1 MARWLELVTLDEL
14 EKRHALRNPR
24 KHDRQGLRASIS
36 RHGFVEVP
44 TIDER
49 TGRLVAGHGRLSDI
63 ADRRDAGEDPPDGV
77 ELADDGTWLVP
88 VLRGWASN
96 SNADAE
102 AYVVTSNRVGE
113 GRWDDDML
121 ATMLSDYRSD
131 PEWLIG
137 TGFGE
142 DDVDKLLGKGQEE
155 ELEAVEFLARRG
167 EPDDDERIE
176 LIFSVRS
183 GDRPVILAALDKLRN
198 DRGLVD
204 HSAALVTLC
213 REVEA
218 LS

>member
-1 MARWLELVTLDEL
+1 MARWLELVPLDEL

-24 KHDRQGLRASIS
+24 LHDKQGLRASIS

-77 ELADDGTWLVP
+77 EMADDGTWLVP

-113 GRWDDDML
+113 GCWDDDML
-121 ATMLSDYRSD
+121 ASMLADYKSD

-142 DDVDKLLGKGQEE
+142 DEVDKLLGKGEP

-167 EPDDDERIE
+167 EPEDDELLE
-176 LIFSVRS
+176 LIFSVRA
-183 GDRPVILAALDKLRN
+183 GDRPVILAALDKLRSE
-198 DRGLVD
+198 RGLVD

-213 REVEA
+213 REA
-218 LS
+218 S